1 MALRESRG
9 CRARWWATS
18 SARTGANIMFHR
30 RQILLGLVA
39 GTFIVPGH
47 ALAQSK
53 EPILIGVT
61 GPLTGQYAQYG
72 AQWKKGFDVA
82 LDEINANGGING
94 HPLAY
99 VFEDSQSDPRQT
111 VTIAR
116 KYVADERI
124 VVEVGD
130 FSSAA
135 SMAASPIYQA
145 AGLVQFGFSNSHPDF
160 TKGGDFIWSNAVN
173 QKDEMPLLADFV
185 RDLGLKKVAI
195 LHLNNDWGRTAKD
208 LLVEAI
214 KQRGGEV
221 VGSEAYLADEKDFRS
236 AIVRARGANP
246 DSLALISYYPDGAQ
260 LTRQIRQAGI
270 TQPIIA
276 GGSIYS
282 PKFLELGG
290 NDVNGVLT
298 TVPFFPD
305 DPRPL
310 VQAFVKKFVAKHNEQ
325 PDAYNGRAYDTFIL
339 LAAVMRQFGT
349 DRKSIK
355 EGLGKIKDVPSVV
368 YGKVTFDTATR
379 RVADPFVSRIEVKNG
394 KWAAYEGGKLVR

>member
-1 MALRESRG
+1 ML
-9 CRARWWATS
+9 
-18 SARTGANIMFHR
+18 HR
-30 RQILLGLVA
+30 RQLLIALA
-39 GTFIVPGH
+39 STAFVPAH

-82 LDEINANGGING
+82 LDEINAAGGING
-94 HPLAY
+94 RPLAY

-160 TKGGDFIWSNAVN
+160 TKGGDFVWSNAVN
-173 QKDEMPLLADFV
+173 QKDEMPLLADFL
-185 RDLGLKKVAI
+185 RDLGAKKIAV
-195 LHLNNDWGRTAKD
+195 LHLNSDWGRTAKD
-208 LLVEAI
+208 ILVEAV

-221 VGSEAYLADEKDFRS
+221 VGSEGYLADEKDFRS
-236 AIVRARGANP
+236 AIVRLRGANP
-246 DSLALISYYPDGAQ
+246 DSIALISYYPDGAQ

-270 TQPIIA
+270 TQPIVA
-276 GGSIYS
+276 SGSVYS

-290 NDVNGVLT
+290 DAVNGVLT

-305 DPRPL
+305 DPRPV
-310 VQAFVKKFVAKHNEQ
+310 VQKFVKSFEAKFGAQ

-339 LAAVMRQFGT
+339 LAEVMRQFGT
-349 DRKSIK
+349 DRKAIK
-355 EGLGKIKDVPSVV
+355 EGLGRIKDVPSVV
-368 YGKVTFDTATR
+368 YGKVAFDPATR
-379 RVADPFVSRIEVKNG
+379 RVADPFVSRIVVKDG
-394 KWAAYEGGKLVR
+394 KWAAHEGGKAMR

>member
-1 MALRESRG
+1 MNTLSRR
-9 CRARWWATS
+9 CVPLLA
-18 SARTGANIMFHR
+18 GAFIAAF
-30 RQILLGLVA
+30 LVA
-39 GTFIVPGH
+39 GALPCRQ
-47 ALAQSK
+47 ALAQSSG
-53 EPILIGVT
+53 PPVLIGVT

-72 AQWKKGFDVA
+72 AQWKKGFDLA
-82 LDEINANGGING
+82 LDEINAAGGVNGR
-94 HPLAY
+94 PLQY

-160 TKGGDFIWSNAVN
+160 TKGGDYIWSNAVN
-173 QKDEMPLLADFV
+173 QKDEMPLLADFL
-185 RDLGLKKVAI
+185 RDLGLKRPAVLYI
-195 LHLNNDWGRTAKD
+195 NSDWGRTAKD
-208 LLVEAI
+208 LLAEAVR
-214 KQRGGEV
+214 QRGGEV
-221 VGSEAYLADEKDFRS
+221 AAAEGYLADEKDFRS
-236 AIVRARGANP
+236 AIVRARNANP
-246 DSLALISYYPDGAQ
+246 DSIALISYYPDGAQ
-260 LTRQIRQAGI
+260 ITRQIRNAGVA
-270 TQPIIA
+270 QPIVA

-290 NDVNGVLT
+290 EAVNGVLT
-298 TVPFFPD
+298 TVPFFPE

-310 VQAFVKKFVAKHNEQ
+310 VQRFVKAFVVKYGHE

-339 LAAVMRQFGT
+339 LANVMRQFGAE
-349 DRKSIK
+349 RKAVK

-368 YGKVTFDTATR
+368 YGSVSFDPETR
-379 RVADPFVSRIEVKNG
+379 RVADPFVSRLVVKGG
-394 KWAAYEGGKLVR
+394 KFSAWEGGAPATR

>member
-1 MALRESRG
+1 ML
-9 CRARWWATS
+9 
-18 SARTGANIMFHR
+18 HR
-30 RQILLGLVA
+30 RQLLLALA
-39 GTFIVPGH
+39 GT
-47 ALAQSK
+47 ALAPLPALPQSR
-53 EPILIGVT
+53 EPILIGVG

-72 AQWKKGFDVA
+72 AQWKKGFDLA
-82 LDEINANGGING
+82 LDEINAAGGING
-94 HPLAY
+94 RPLQY
-99 VFEDSQSDPRQT
+99 VFEDTQSDPRQT

-145 AGLVQFGFSNSHPDF
+145 AGMVQFGFTNSHPDF

-173 QKDEMPLLADFV
+173 QKDEMPLLADFL
-185 RDLGLKKVAI
+185 RDLGLKKIAV
-195 LHLNNDWGRTAKD
+195 LHLNSDWGRTAKD
-208 LLVEAI
+208 LLLEAV

-221 VGSEAYLADEKDFRS
+221 VGSEGYLADEKDFRS
-236 AIVRARGANP
+236 AIVRLRGANP
-246 DSLALISYYPDGAQ
+246 DSIALISYYPDGAQ

-270 TQPIIA
+270 TQPIVA

-290 NDVNGVLT
+290 DQVNGVLT

-305 DPRPL
+305 DPRPV
-310 VQAFVKKFVAKHNEQ
+310 VQKFVKSFEAKFGAQ

-339 LAAVMRQFGT
+339 LAEVMRQFGT
-349 DRKSIK
+349 DRKAIK

-368 YGKVTFDTATR
+368 YGKVAFDTATR
-379 RVADPFVSRIEVKNG
+379 RVADPFVSRIVVKDG
-394 KWAAYEGGKLVR
+394 KWAAYEGAKAMR

>member
-1 MALRESRG
+1 ML
-9 CRARWWATS
+9 
-18 SARTGANIMFHR
+18 HR
-30 RQILLGLVA
+30 RQLLLALA
-39 GTFIVPGH
+39 GTALVPVQ
-47 ALAQSK
+47 ALSQSK
-53 EPILIGVT
+53 EPVLIGVG

-72 AQWKKGFDVA
+72 AQWKKGFDLA
-82 LDEINANGGING
+82 LDEINGAGGING
-94 HPLAY
+94 RPLQY
-99 VFEDSQSDPRQT
+99 VFEDTQSDPRQT

-145 AGLVQFGFSNSHPDF
+145 AGMVQFGFTNSHPDF

-185 RDLGLKKVAI
+185 RDLGLKRVAV
-195 LHLNNDWGRTAKD
+195 LHLNSDWGRTAKD
-208 LLVEAI
+208 ILVEAV

-221 VGSEAYLADEKDFRS
+221 VGSEGYLADEKDFRS
-236 AIVRARGANP
+236 AIVRLRSANP
-246 DSLALISYYPDGAQ
+246 DSIALISYYPDGAQ

-270 TQPIIA
+270 TQPIVA

-290 NDVNGVLT
+290 DAVNGVLT

-305 DPRPL
+305 DPRPV
-310 VQAFVKKFVAKHNEQ
+310 VQTFVKSFVAKFGAQ

-339 LAAVMRQFGT
+339 LGAVMRQFGT
-349 DRKSIK
+349 DRKAIK
-355 EGLGKIKDVPSVV
+355 DGLAKIKDVPSVV
-368 YGKVTFDTATR
+368 YGKVAFDVATR
-379 RVADPFVSRIEVKNG
+379 RVADPLVSRITVKDG
-394 KWAAYEGGKLVR
+394 KWVAYDAKPKT

>member
-1 MALRESRG
+1 MIRL
-9 CRARWWATS
+9 
-18 SARTGANIMFHR
+18 HR
-30 RQILLGLVA
+30 RQVLLGALA
-39 GTFIVPGH
+39 GTLFAPVR
-47 ALAQSK
+47 AAAQSR
-53 EPILIGVT
+53 EPILIGIT

-82 LDEINANGGING
+82 LDEINAAGGING
-94 HPLAY
+94 RPLAY

-160 TKGGDFIWSNAVN
+160 TRGGDFIWSNAVN

-208 LLVEAI
+208 LLVAAI
-214 KQRGGEV
+214 KERGGEV
-221 VGSEAYLADEKDFRS
+221 TGSEGYLADEKDFRS
-236 AIVRARGANP
+236 AIVRARSSNP

-290 NDVNGVLT
+290 NEVNGVLT
-298 TVPFFPD
+298 TVPFFPG
-305 DPRPL
+305 DPRPQ
-310 VQAFVKKFVAKHNEQ
+310 VQTFVKAFEAKFKEE

-349 DRKSIK
+349 DRKAIQQ
-355 EGLGKIKDVPSVV
+355 GLGKIKDVPSVV

-379 RVADPFVSRIEVKNG
+379 RVANPFVSRIEVKNG
-394 KWAAYEGGKLVR
+394 KWAAYEGGKAMR